1 MKKFLIYIFSIITI
15 LSIFYAIIFYSIKI
29 ENVEQGEQ
37 GELIKIKFLNQK
49 ISYYYEY

>member
-1 MKKFLIYIFSIITI
+1 MKKFFLHILAIITI
-15 LSIFYAIIFYSIKI
+15 LLIFYAVIFYNIKI